1 MSDDFNFEP
10 ILGLPEDLP
19 LGEEILW
26 QGNPNRFRLAWNS
39 FGVMWISIYV
49 FLAMLIHI
57 YQGFLS
63 SSSELLLPIIFFYFL
78 IWLSTSGLM
87 AFLAN
92 LQGKCKYLYYHQ

>member
-78 IWLSTSGLM
+78 IC
-87 AFLAN
+87 FF
-92 LQGKCKYLYYHQ
+92 Y